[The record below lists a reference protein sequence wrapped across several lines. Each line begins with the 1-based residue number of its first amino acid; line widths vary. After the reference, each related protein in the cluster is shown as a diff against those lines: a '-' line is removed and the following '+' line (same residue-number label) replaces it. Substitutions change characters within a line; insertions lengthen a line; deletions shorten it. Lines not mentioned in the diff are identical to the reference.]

1 MWHFQSH
8 SFYGWKQP
16 PRPDF
21 LGSVHFKMFSK
32 PITLLNYLLWLCL
45 YSFLWEQK
53 SRPCA
58 CFWAFLTG
66 VKSPKPRE
74 AHKQLGQENLGAQD
88 YIIHSCSSPKALIIF
103 ASPCP
108 FHVYQKNL
116 FKKQNKWARVD
127 VSHCSCNNIKAQM
140 WRFQPLQ
147 RWEADWLNPSKAS
160 SNSRGNKE
168 GRAVTTLPACQELR
182 SWPMYMLLSTT
193 MPLSMEQPP
202 VTCTSWFP
210 LQKFPGLQAGCAH
223 PCLGRLGRWR
233 LSTTLLVYKRQELLR
248 AGKHCIK
255 TWEKDQQRKK

>member
-127 VSHCSCNNIKAQM
+127 VSHCSCNNIKAHM

-168 GRAVTTLPACQELR
+168 GRAATTLPACQELR
-182 SWPMYMLLSTT
+182 SWLHVHAAQYNHATINGAGTCHLHLLVSSAEI
-193 MPLSMEQPP
+193 PR
-202 VTCTSWFP
+202 
-210 LQKFPGLQAGCAH
+210 AA
-223 PCLGRLGRWR
+223 GRLCSSLPRKVGTVETEHNAT
-233 LSTTLLVYKRQELLR
+233 SSQKTR
-248 AGKHCIK
+248 AAQG
-255 TWEKDQQRKK
+255 W